1 MVFTHNSDDDDN
13 GKYILIVD
21 SELDLLNLMQRMLLI
36 HGFKLCV
43 FTDGLAALKHFSLNS
58 KSHSMIICDISMPD
72 MTGNEFVKQ
81 VRKINPKVGLIV
93 TGDEESPDLGADEFI
108 KKPFPLERLTKI
120 VQERY
125 KKKMALWSQS
135 LRR

>member
-1 MVFTHNSDDDDN
+1 
-13 GKYILIVD
+13 
-21 SELDLLNLMQRMLLI
+21 MQRMLLI

-58 KSHSMIICDISMPD
+58 KSHPMIICDISMPD

-93 TGDEESPDLGADEFI
+93 TGNEESPGLGADEFI
-108 KKPFPLERLTKI
+108 KKPFPLERLRKI
-120 VQERY
+120 VQELY
-125 KKKMALWSQS
+125 QQKIA
-135 LRR
+135 